1 MPSNLDGITENVSN
15 IISKVGDVV
24 EEDLGYEVG
33 DLNQNHTIIKT
44 PTTKKGDIDIDNYL
58 FDDNNAYANN
68 NSGVEIDGFLFF
80 PQEVKGDESFARRE
94 YKRTKIMSGGEFV
107 TRGQYMP
114 KEFSFTTTLDID
126 PNEPYAYDKI
136 FQIMENKPC
145 EVVSPYMGDM
155 FKAEVQIDKTHPKAS
170 PSNLKLDVKIK
181 EIVSPNTTVVGD
193 SVIEYPSSTTLSDK
207 AISVKS
213 VEKPKVDEAKL
224 EREQIT
230 YDLKAKDKTGKVFD
244 NPYK

>member
-1 MPSNLDGITENVSN
+1 MPSNINGITENASD
-15 IISKVGDVV
+15 IISSIGDIV

-33 DLNQNHTIIKT
+33 DLNPNHTIIQT
-44 PTTKKGDIDIDNYL
+44 PTTKKGDINIDNYS
-58 FDDNNAYANN
+58 FDDNNAYANTD
-68 NSGVEIDGFLFF
+68 SGVEIDGFLFF
-80 PQEVKGDESFARRE
+80 PQEVKGEESFARRE
-94 YKRTKIMSGGEFV
+94 FKRTKIMSGGEFV

-114 KEFSFTTTLDID
+114 KEFSFTTVLDID

-170 PSNLKLDVKIK
+170 PSNLKLDIKVK
-181 EIVSPNTTVVGD
+181 EIVDPKTTVVGD
-193 SVIEYPSSTTLSDK
+193 SVLEYPSTTSLSSH
-207 AISVKS
+207 AISVKA
-213 VEKPKVDEAKL
+213 VNKEQNDELKN

-230 YDLKAKDKTGKVFD
+230 YDLYAKDNQGNRFES
-244 NPYK
+244 PYD